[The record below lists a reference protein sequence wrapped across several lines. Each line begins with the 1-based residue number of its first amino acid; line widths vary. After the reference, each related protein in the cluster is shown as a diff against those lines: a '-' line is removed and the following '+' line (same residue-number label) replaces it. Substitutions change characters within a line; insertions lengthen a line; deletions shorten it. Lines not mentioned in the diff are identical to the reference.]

1 MRSSWINC
9 VGPESNVKCTY
20 NRQKRRAQRHRGE
33 GHMRAEAD
41 IGVKLPKVKDY
52 RESPELERGKERFS
66 LRAFRGSIA
75 VPIT

>member
-1 MRSSWINC
+1 
-9 VGPESNVKCTY
+9 
-20 NRQKRRAQRHRGE
+20 
-33 GHMRAEAD
+33 MRAEAD